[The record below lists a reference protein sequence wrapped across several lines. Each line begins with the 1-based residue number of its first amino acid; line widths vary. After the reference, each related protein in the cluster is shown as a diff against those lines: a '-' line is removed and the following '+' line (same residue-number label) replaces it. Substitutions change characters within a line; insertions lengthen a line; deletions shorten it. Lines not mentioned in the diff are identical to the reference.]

1 MKDLLQFSFKNDIN
15 VPHGCFDSYWFFTL
29 MPRDVHRSTVWSFG
43 AQVPHRMPRHFRS
56 KNLLHDVEQSFIAP
70 YVLERLKWR
79 YIILIVK
86 IITLNT
92 IKVLPY
98 LRCCMKA
105 LYFWHFLWFKQKYI
119 WSRVCFFQFG
129 KSLEQPIF
137 FKFFCNENLNWW

>member
-1 MKDLLQFSFKNDIN
+1 MILTYHMVALILIDFLPWCQGMSTARLFGVLVRKFHTGCPATSGPRICSMMLSNLSLHHKFWNDWN
-15 VPHGCFDSYWFFTL
+15 ED
-29 MPRDVHRSTVWSFG
+29 
-43 AQVPHRMPRHFRS
+43 
-56 KNLLHDVEQSFIAP
+56 
-70 YVLERLKWR
+70 
-79 YIILIVK
+79 ILIVK

-98 LRCCMKA
+98 LRCCMRA